1 MQEISVQPS
10 EAWDYFQEHKKE
22 LRENSHII
30 AKNDEYGV
38 EITITEKQGFPLF
51 SVTADGYQY
60 EEIKAINEEDCLDT
74 VDALYEDYLT
84 GTALILDEENLS
96 QEDMIAERE
105 TELDDAIIS
114 LLDAVLDGD
123 SQMEI
128 YEKDIDL
135 EELCTD
141 LKDYILEHLAKDY
154 GLTSIRRP
162 MILEDDET
170 GEDFFTENPYECMVY
185 DD

>member
-1 MQEISVQPS
+1 M
-10 EAWDYFQEHKKE
+10 
-22 LRENSHII
+22 
-30 AKNDEYGV
+30 
-38 EITITEKQGFPLF
+38 
-51 SVTADGYQY
+51 
-60 EEIKAINEEDCLDT
+60 
-74 VDALYEDYLT
+74 T
-84 GTALILDEENLS
+84 GSALILDEENLS

-105 TELDDAIIS
+105 TELDDAVIS

-128 YEKDIDL
+128 YEKGIDL

-141 LKDYILEHLAKDY
+141 LKDYIIEHLAKDY